1 MTTEAIHAELVALY
15 DGTTPVRSRWAF
27 RADHPFTVT
36 AAFQTDR
43 DRWVEWVFSRELL
56 VEGLDGSA
64 GVGDV
69 RMRPE
74 AERGLTMLVVEI
86 ESPEG
91 YAKLEGIDPRGPSV
105 GKFRILRGGNGAT
118 TLASLHKYSKGRLP
132 HDPFQ
137 QKPHR
142 SCTAPPAGRQ
152 RPLEH

>member
-15 DGTTPVRSRWAF
+15 DGTTPVRSRWSF
-27 RADHPFTVT
+27 RADQPFTVT

-56 VEGLDGSA
+56 VEGLDGPA

-91 YAKLEGIDPRGPSV
+91 YAKLELD
-105 GKFRILRGGNGAT
+105 
-118 TLASLHKYSKGRLP
+118 
-132 HDPFQ
+132 HDGVAEFLTGTEQ
-137 QKPHR
+137 LV
-142 SCTAPPAGRQ
+142 
-152 RPLEH
+152 PLGEEDAHFDVDALIAELTRV